1 MNQVSCNKSYLQP
14 ILTKE
19 NLFSTIFF
27 NIHVNIVSLQNLAL
41 HPLANTFTQ
50 FSFMS
55 IYQLTFFILFTT
67 IGLNV
72 IFGIIVDTFSELR
85 DLKVSRV
92 SPLQL

>member
-1 MNQVSCNKSYLQP
+1 M
-14 ILTKE
+14 
-19 NLFSTIFF
+19 IFF
-27 NIHVNIVSLQNLAL
+27 NIHANIVSLQNLAL

-85 DLKVSRV
+85 DLKVSSRV
-92 SPLQL
+92 SPLQS